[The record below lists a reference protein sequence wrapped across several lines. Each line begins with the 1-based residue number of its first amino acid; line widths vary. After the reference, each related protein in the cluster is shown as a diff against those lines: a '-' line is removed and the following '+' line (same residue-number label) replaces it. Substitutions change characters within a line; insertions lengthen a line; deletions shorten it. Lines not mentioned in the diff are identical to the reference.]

1 MTDDSGKLFKMFSSM
16 SDEALEW
23 SMAPYTMD
31 VIQKWIG
38 NIQNLIP
45 LIAEYDKRIVGYAA
59 IYKFPHQRRKGVGDY
74 VIYLHQDFHNVGL
87 GTAMTKKV
95 LQLAKAQKMHKIE
108 LSVIADN
115 KNAVQLYKNVGFQ
128 IEGVGKDSFYGRD
141 GNYHDM
147 VCMGLIL

>member
-1 MTDDSGKLFKMFSSM
+1 MTDDSDKLFKMFPSM
-16 SDEALEW
+16 SAETLEW
-23 SMAPYTMD
+23 SMTPYTMD

-45 LIAEYDKRIVGYAA
+45 LIAEYGKKIVGYVA
-59 IYKFPHQRRKGVGDY
+59 IYKFPHQRRKGVVDY
-74 VIYLHQDFHNVGL
+74 VIHLHEDFHNVSL

-108 LSVIADN
+108 LSAIADN
-115 KNAVQLYKNVGFQ
+115 KNAIRLYKNFGFQ
-128 IEGVGKDSFYGRD
+128 IEGVGMDSFYGRD

-147 VCMGLIL
+147 VYMGLIL